1 MGRRR
6 PVFRLTSTPT
16 PLHKTSQSPTSPRSP
31 LSPPPI
37 PALPRPSTP
46 TSPSSTTN
54 GPLTPPLRLHLRAI
68 IPSPPLPAEY
78 FKTAPPFP
86 YPWIWRCHLCRSVY
100 RLGVTR
106 RCLEDGHFFCSLP
119 SLPTPSPS
127 PPSPDLPAAV
137 ATKPDDI
144 LSMPTL
150 SGTPDPA
157 LELKAAS
164 RKSRAQRRKNRR
176 RAASRGCHAE
186 FDYGG
191 WAGYN
196 TWRGEVR
203 LLKRE
208 RMRRAVTRSRTRVMR
223 GMDGVDVRGKGS
235 AWASGDWDLERGS
248 GPGPEPGPGR
258 SGFGSAWGRR
268 GQGWSSGGG
277 RDCWRDCNFPSECHH
292 ERREE
297 RLWEAKMR
305 EERRWEESEE
315 DLSGSESESES
326 ESESPSLRER
336 ERRRSEDNSVPIDL
350 LTESVASMEEDFE
363 MGCTGDY
370 DEDSNR
376 DGDDARDAP
385 SAEIRVRM
393 ELEREEGVDA
403 APELELDLER
413 EPTREPE
420 REPDID
426 FTCMRE
432 AEAEEDEGGRVAVVA
447 LGPLGTDCDGLG
459 EAGIQEC
466 YTRSVRRKSLGGLG
480 AEGSPSSSPLK
491 EVAFGFEDVIWG
503 GMGC

>member
-6 PVFRLTSTPT
+6 PVFRLTPTPT
-16 PLHKTSQSPTSPRSP
+16 PLRNTSQSPTSPSSP

-37 PALPRPSTP
+37 PAPPRSSSS
-46 TSPSSTTN
+46 TSPSSTTS
-54 GPLTPPLRLHLRAI
+54 GPLTPPPRLHLRAI
-68 IPSPPLPAEY
+68 IPSPLLPAEY

-86 YPWIWRCHLCRSVY
+86 YPWIWRCHLCHSVY

-119 SLPTPSPS
+119 SPPTPSPSPS
-127 PPSPDLPAAV
+127 PPSPVLPAAV
-137 ATKPDDI
+137 ATKSDDI
-144 LSMPTL
+144 MSMPTL
-150 SGTPDPA
+150 SGTRDPA

-164 RKSRAQRRKNRR
+164 RKSRAQRRKTKR

-235 AWASGDWDLERGS
+235 VWASGDLDLERGS
-248 GPGPEPGPGR
+248 GPGPGPGR
-258 SGFGSAWGRR
+258 SGFGSAWGRG
-268 GQGWSSGGG
+268 GQGWNSGGG

-305 EERRWEESEE
+305 EERRWEESGE
-315 DLSGSESESES
+315 DLLGSESDSDSDSDSDSESESES
-326 ESESPSLRER
+326 LSLRER

-350 LTESVASMEEDFE
+350 LTESAASMEDFE
-363 MGCTGDY
+363 MGGTGDY
-370 DEDSNR
+370 DEYSNR
-376 DGDDARDAP
+376 DGDGARDAP
-385 SAEIRVRM
+385 SAEIRVGM
-393 ELEREEGVDA
+393 QLER
-403 APELELDLER
+403 
-413 EPTREPE
+413 E

-426 FTCMRE
+426 FTCLRDAG
-432 AEAEEDEGGRVAVVA
+432 AEEEEDEGRNMVVA

-459 EAGIQEC
+459 EADIQEC
-466 YTRSVRRKSLGGLG
+466 YTQSVRRKSLGGLG
-480 AEGSPSSSPLK
+480 PEGSPSSSPLK
-491 EVAFGFEDVIWG
+491 EVAFGFEDVVWG